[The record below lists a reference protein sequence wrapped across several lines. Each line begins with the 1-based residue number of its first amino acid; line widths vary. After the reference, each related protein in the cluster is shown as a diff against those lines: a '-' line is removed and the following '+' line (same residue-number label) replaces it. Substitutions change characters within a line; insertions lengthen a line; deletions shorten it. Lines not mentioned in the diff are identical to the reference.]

1 MRITPSRVLI
11 LSAVIIL
18 VAVMFPGLHTYFGDK
33 ACLEIAIFD
42 SSGGVRCP
50 YGRDRL
56 PIAYI
61 GWWQLPTVASTLAAL
76 LAGLVVA
83 LIFIL
88 RDRWMRSR
96 IPG

>member
-18 VAVMFPGLHTYFGDK
+18 VAVIFPGLHTYLADK

-42 SSGGVRCP
+42 SSSVTCP
-50 YGRDRL
+50 YGSERL
-56 PIAYI
+56 PIASI